1 MNQLKEVFQNLNAE
15 SNVNYILADFES
27 FFCDQDGYTRFSL
40 DEEDVPLLKKTISA
54 IKKNDES
61 SRIFVCIYGNE
72 LTDKDNKKFIYADS
86 LWILTDLEIQ
96 RLSDLFDDLSPE
108 ISPSSISTHESVEEL
123 VNNGV
128 MLIDDNNSIVCFLDE
143 HGKECL
149 DKLKIIYWD

>member
-1 MNQLKEVFQNLNAE
+1 MYQLKEIFKNSDTE

-27 FFCDQDGYTRFSL
+27 FFYDQNGYARFSL
-40 DEEDVPLLKKTISA
+40 DEEDIPLLKKTISA
-54 IKKNDES
+54 IKKIDES

-86 LWILTDLEIQ
+86 LWVLTNLEIQ
-96 RLSDLFDDLSPE
+96 RLHDLFDDLSPD

-123 VNNGV
+123 VNNGI
-128 MLIDDNNSIVCFLDE
+128 LIKDNNSTVCFLDE
-143 HGKECL
+143 YGKECL